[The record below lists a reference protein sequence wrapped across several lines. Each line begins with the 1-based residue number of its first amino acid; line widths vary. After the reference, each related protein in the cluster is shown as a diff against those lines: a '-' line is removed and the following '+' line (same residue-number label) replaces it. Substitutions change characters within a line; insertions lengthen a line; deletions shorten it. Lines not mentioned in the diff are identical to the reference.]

1 MRRYRQSLFT
11 LLFITLFGYSTVF
24 ADNNEILELE
34 YPENL
39 KLIKRNVW
47 GWQPISS
54 PFKTHIIKYITVHH
68 GGTKFH
74 PDQDP
79 INHIKNLQSW
89 SRSEKKW
96 IDIPYHFMIDLKGN
110 IFEARPI
117 NIPGDTNTEY
127 DPTSHLL
134 VEVMGNYEIQ
144 SLSDVQMTSM
154 IDLIKYLSK
163 RFNVTIE
170 NIKTHRD
177 YSMQTVCPG
186 KNIYQ
191 YFENGTIKQ
200 MLIESQ

>member
-1 MRRYRQSLFT
+1 MRRYRPPLFF
-11 LLFITLFGYSTVF
+11 LLLITLFGSSIAF
-24 ADNNEILELE
+24 ANNNEILELE

-39 KLIKRNVW
+39 KLIKRDVW
-47 GWQPISS
+47 GWKPINSS
-54 PFKTHIIKYITVHH
+54 FKTHIIKYITVHH
-68 GGTKFH
+68 GGIKFQ

-79 INHIKNLQSW
+79 TNHVKNLQSW
-89 SRSEKKW
+89 SRSDKKW

-134 VEVMGNYEIQ
+134 VEVMGNYEVQI
-144 SLSDVQMTSM
+144 LSDVQLTSM

-177 YSMQTVCPG
+177 YSTQTICPG

-200 MLIESQ
+200 MLTES